1 MQDSTGI
8 CWRKMDSWGDDVA
21 KPRQNTLLT
30 NELSS
35 LDLAK
40 IGLTLN
46 VIGDLFGYFS
56 IIKAEE
62 ELQSLEEERRSR
74 EASGT

>member
-1 MQDSTGI
+1 MAQPG
-8 CWRKMDSWGDDVA
+8 
-21 KPRQNTLLT
+21 QNNNLVT

-56 IIKAEE
+56 IIKAQE
-62 ELQSLEEERRSR
+62 ELQGLEEERRSR
-74 EASGT
+74 GAAGS